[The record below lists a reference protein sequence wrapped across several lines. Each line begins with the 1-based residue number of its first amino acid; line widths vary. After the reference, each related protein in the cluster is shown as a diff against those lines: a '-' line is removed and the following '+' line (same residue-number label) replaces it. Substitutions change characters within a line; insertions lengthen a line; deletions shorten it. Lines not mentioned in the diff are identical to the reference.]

1 MNDNS
6 FISARSCVSHAGT
19 TSASI
24 LGWLGAMETERE
36 GSVCLCVG
44 SCPTCHCVLVAVLA
58 LLQLCQ
64 QPARY
69 WLLG

>member
-6 FISARSCVSHAGT
+6 LISARSCVSHAAT
-19 TSASI
+19 MSASI
-24 LGWLGAMETERE
+24 LGWLDAMETERE
-36 GSVCLCVG
+36 GSVCLRVG
-44 SCPTCHCVLVAVLA
+44 SCPACHCVLVAVLA

-64 QPARY
+64 ELARY